1 MKKCPFCAEEIQ
13 DEAIVCKHCKRNVP
27 KNIRKDGKKSA
38 GWLAHFFLYGFIALL
53 GFICYDSL
61 QDSQSSTKRPL
72 PQISTYINSHS
83 EYGSVISINAQ
94 PDWAMG
100 KRQEV
105 RTTKGRYLFYLKGNE
120 VDGIWEY
127 MPNGERRKIK

>member
-1 MKKCPFCAEEIQ
+1 MIIARI
-13 DEAIVCKHCKRNVP
+13 A
-27 KNIRKDGKKSA
+27 
-38 GWLAHFFLYGFIALL
+38 YGFIAL
-53 GFICYDSL
+53 ICYIGYDSL
-61 QDSQSSTKRPL
+61 QGPQPSVNKPL
-72 PQISTYINSHS
+72 PQISTYINNHS